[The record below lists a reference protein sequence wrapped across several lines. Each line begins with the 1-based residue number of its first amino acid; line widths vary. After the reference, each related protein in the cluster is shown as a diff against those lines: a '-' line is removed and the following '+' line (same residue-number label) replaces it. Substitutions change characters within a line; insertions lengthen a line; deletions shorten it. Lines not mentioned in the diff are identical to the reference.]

1 MFRHSV
7 TTSFS
12 SVVALTAL
20 QEKQLHGRRRIT
32 SVGEEWGPPTQERGK
47 EISERG
53 PDCKGMSEAHRHKR
67 EKLFREQECYSAP

>member
-7 TTSFS
+7 TISFS
-12 SVVALTAL
+12 SAVTLTAL
-20 QEKQLHGRRRIT
+20 QEKQLQGMRIT

-47 EISERG
+47 GISEQG
-53 PDCKGMSEAHRHKR
+53 PDCKGMSETHRHKR